1 MMSRLRVYF
10 FLLPAL
16 IFWTQIGLPQSDD
29 AEQRLRA
36 MAQEL
41 RCLVCQNQN
50 LADSNAP
57 LAEDLR
63 KEIRQLIKQGQSDQQ
78 IRDFMVSRYG
88 DFVLYQPPLK
98 TSTSLLWFGPFV
110 LFALGLL
117 IVGVVVR
124 RRSRQ
129 LPELSPDEEKR
140 LRRILGE
147 EKN

>member
-1 MMSRLRVYF
+1 MTRIKSLF
-10 FLLPAL
+10 SCFLFVLMTHTIA
-16 IFWTQIGLPQSDD
+16 GLPQSDD
-29 AEQRLRA
+29 AEQRLRV

-41 RCLVCQNQN
+41 RCLVCQNQS

-63 KEIRQLIKQGQSDQQ
+63 REIRQLIKQGQSDQQ

-110 LFALGLL
+110 LFAFGLL

-124 RRSRQ
+124 KRSRQ
-129 LPELSPDEEKR
+129 LPELSADEEKR
-140 LRRILGE
+140 LRRILEE

>member
-1 MMSRLRVYF
+1 MTHTI
-10 FLLPAL
+10 A
-16 IFWTQIGLPQSDD
+16 GLPQSDD
-29 AEQRLRA
+29 AEQRLRV

-41 RCLVCQNQN
+41 RCLVCQNQS

-63 KEIRQLIKQGQSDQQ
+63 REIRQLIKQGQSDQQ

-110 LFALGLL
+110 LFAFGLL

-124 RRSRQ
+124 KRSRQ
-129 LPELSPDEEKR
+129 LPELSADEEKR
-140 LRRILGE
+140 LRRILEE